1 MRKVLSLVLVLCMG
15 ACLVA
20 CGSSKSS
27 SNYKEQKVT
36 YKDKFEVTCTNDEVV
51 CNKEYTHKPDVL
63 VVTLKVKNIGKK
75 DDSFASVANIIPK
88 QGEELLTM
96 ADITDKNGKILS
108 SNASDT
114 IKKGKTATIKYGWN
128 LENHK
133 DDVIV
138 NFDGY
143 IIDADA
149 GKMTFK
155 VKGKQSKENA
165 KYEEESK
172 KEYES
177 RQKMKDLDSAA
188 FKITVPKEWTAIES
202 TDDSIKIEANKEV
215 EGVSPNIKVNS
226 YDFGEKNVKKRAFD
240 GAKAFKIKKGDVKTY
255 KVNGKTFYGFEPV
268 DDQFY
273 LYGKASNGNN
283 IEIDGMHISYK
294 NAKKLLNKNIT
305 IK

>member
-1 MRKVLSLVLVLCMG
+1 MRRVLSLILVLCMG

-27 SNYKEQKVT
+27 DYKKQKVT
-36 YKDKFEVTCTNDEVV
+36 YKGKFEVTCTNDEVV
-51 CNKEYTHKPDVL
+51 CNKEYTNKPDVL
-63 VVTLKVKNIGKK
+63 VVTLEVKNIGKK
-75 DDSFASVANIIPK
+75 DDSFASVANILPK
-88 QGEELLTM
+88 QGEELLSL
-96 ADITDKNGKILS
+96 ADLEDKKGKNIS
-108 SNASDT
+108 SNANDK
-114 IKKGKTATIKYGWN
+114 IKKGETATIKYGWN

-143 IIDADA
+143 MMDSDA

-165 KYEEESK
+165 KYEQESK

-177 RQKMKDLDSAA
+177 KQKMKDLDCAA
-188 FKITVPKEWTAIES
+188 FKAIVPKGWTAIES
-202 TDDSIKIEANKEV
+202 TDDYIKIESNKEV
-215 EGVSPNIKVNS
+215 GGVSPNITVNS
-226 YDFGEKNVKKRAFD
+226 YDFGEKNVKKRSFD